1 MTETPAKSR
10 KWFVILAT
18 VTLLGTA
25 LFVGYITVC
34 AMRIPQLKKAQFG
47 VLEGKAGVRPS

>member
-18 VTLLGTA
+18 VTLIGTA
-25 LFVGYITVC
+25 LFVGFITVC
-34 AMRIPQLKKAQFG
+34 ALRIPQLKKAQFG
-47 VLEGKAGVRPS
+47 VLEGKAGERSA